1 MKTFILLT
9 SEPIVPSPEPRDP
22 SSGAVATFS
31 GVIRDHEE
39 TGPILSL
46 FYEAYQPMAENIM
59 RQILD
64 ELSLKYPCTSVEVVH
79 RFGHIPAGET
89 SLWIRVHA
97 PHRAEAF
104 GLLTHFI
111 DRLKKDVPIWKTK
124 P

>member
-1 MKTFILLT
+1 VKILILLT
-9 SEPIVPSPEPRDP
+9 SEPIIPSPEPKDP
-22 SSGAVATFS
+22 SSGAVLTFS
-31 GVIRDHEE
+31 GVVRDHEE

-46 FYEAYQPMAENIM
+46 FYEAYQPMAKNIM
-59 RQILD
+59 RQILE
-64 ELSLKYPCTSVEVVH
+64 ELSLKYPCTSAEVVH

-104 GLLTHFI
+104 ALLTHFI
-111 DRLKKDVPIWKTK
+111 DRLKNDVPIWKTK

>member
-59 RQILD
+59 RQILE

-89 SLWIRVHA
+89 SLWIRVQA

-111 DRLKKDVPIWKTK
+111 DRLKNDVPIWKTK

>member
-1 MKTFILLT
+1 MKTLILLT
-9 SEPIVPSPEPRDP
+9 SKPIVPSPEPMDP
-22 SSGAVATFS
+22 SSGAVVTFS

-59 RQILD
+59 RQILE

-89 SLWIRVHA
+89 SLWIRVQA

-111 DRLKKDVPIWKTK
+111 DRLKNDVPIWKTK